1 VKILIAEDDFISRL
15 LLQEL
20 LKTYGQAHVAVNGR
34 EALEAVRVALESDR
48 PYDLICLDIMMPEMS
63 GQDALKE
70 IRRAEESRGVPGQAR
85 AKIIMTTALADKANV
100 VTARDQQ
107 CDSFLVKPIE
117 RTRLV
122 GELRRLKLIA

>member
-20 LKTYGQAHVAVNGR
+20 LKTYGQAHIAVNGR
-34 EALEAVRVALESDR
+34 EALAAVRVALESDR
-48 PYDLICLDIMMPEMS
+48 PYDLICLDITMPEMS
-63 GQDALKE
+63 GQDALRE
-70 IRRAEESRGVPGQAR
+70 IRLAEETSGVAGQAR
-85 AKIIMTTALADKANV
+85 AKIIMTTALADKDNV
-100 VTARDQQ
+100 VTARDQH

-122 GELRRLKLIA
+122 GELRRLKLIT